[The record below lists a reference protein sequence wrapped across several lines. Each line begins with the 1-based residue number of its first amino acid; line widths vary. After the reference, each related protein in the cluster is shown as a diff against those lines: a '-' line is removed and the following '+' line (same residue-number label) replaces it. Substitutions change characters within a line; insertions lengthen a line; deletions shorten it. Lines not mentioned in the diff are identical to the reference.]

1 MRIYFPQ
8 QELFG
13 RMDRGNQGTGEGREK
28 VVLISEDNKELFP
41 KTKNYVTVSYNT
53 VYRSIS
59 ESRRKRNSGQIKSV
73 LL

>member
-13 RMDRGNQGTGEGREK
+13 RMDRGNPGTGEGREK

-41 KTKNYVTVSYNT
+41 KTKNYVTESYNT